1 MATPTG
7 VKPTGVTPLLSRNR
21 VPRDIRTPL
30 RAARREL
37 PKPGPIAR
45 RRFAVQLAKR
55 VLPIGA
61 VLLLAAI
68 VLWPEL
74 SRELN
79 RHRAAL
85 IHPETIPASGEM
97 ATASYHGVDQRG
109 RPYAITATTAH
120 DEGTGRVDLTQPKGD
135 ITTDGGRWLLVQSR
149 HGAYVQ
155 HTGAL
160 DLSGDVLVY
169 RDDGTTL
176 QTDTAD
182 VDLKAG
188 AASSNDRTHVE
199 GPVGQLDAQGFM
211 MLDRGDLIRFT
222 GPGHMIMRAGHAP
235 APTPTLTPAP
245 TPAVEGRVAR

>member
-1 MATPTG
+1 MSFVRPPAPPLATPTG
-7 VKPTGVTPLLSRNR
+7 VAPLR
-21 VPRDIRTPL
+21 PRDIRPPL
-30 RAARREL
+30 RAATRKL

-45 RRFAVQLAKR
+45 RRIAIQLAKR
-55 VLPIGA
+55 ALPIGA
-61 VLLLAAI
+61 LILLAAI

-97 ATASYHGVDQRG
+97 AHANYHGIDQRG
-109 RPYAITATTAH
+109 RPYAITAATAH
-120 DEGTGRVDLTQPKGD
+120 DEGTGRIDLTQPKGD
-135 ITTDGGRWLLVQSR
+135 ITTDGGRWLMVQSR
-149 HGAYVQ
+149 KGSYVQ
-155 HTGAL
+155 HSGAL
-160 DLSGDVLVY
+160 DLSDDVLVY

-176 QTDTAD
+176 QSDTAD

-211 MLDRGDLIRFT
+211 LVDKGDLIRFT
-222 GPGHMIMRAGHAP
+222 GPGHMIMRAGHARPP
-235 APTPTLTPAP
+235 AQ
-245 TPAVEGRVAR
+245 GRADR